1 MDDSLLN
8 LAGLLLGLLLTLAGL
23 ALGALMVAGTWKMF
37 VKGGQPGWGIFVPI
51 YNCLL
56 MVRIV
61 GMPDWTLLLFLVPVI
76 SLAFHIIVSLELAK
90 RFHQT
95 TAFTVGLILLPTIFW
110 AVLGFGKAEYS
121 PLTTAAA
128 GNTGGRASEF
138 QGSQHE

>member
-1 MDDSLLN
+1 MDESLLN
-8 LAGLLLGLLLTLAGL
+8 LAGVLLGLLLALAGL
-23 ALGALMVAGTWKMF
+23 GLGVLMVAGTWKMF
-37 VKGGQPGWGIFVPI
+37 VKAGQPGWGIFVPI

-95 TAFTVGLILLPTIFW
+95 TAFTVGLILLPTIFR

-121 PLTTAAA
+121 PVTTPAT
-128 GNTGGRASEF
+128 GNTGGRASEE
-138 QGSQHE
+138 GGQHE